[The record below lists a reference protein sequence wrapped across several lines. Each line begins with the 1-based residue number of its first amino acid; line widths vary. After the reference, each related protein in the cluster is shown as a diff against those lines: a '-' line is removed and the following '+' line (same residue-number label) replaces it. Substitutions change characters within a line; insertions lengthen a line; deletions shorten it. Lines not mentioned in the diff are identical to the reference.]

1 MLYERKLKNLPSI
14 DSRIPDTDFDLRV
27 FMQSQQIQQRPGESF
42 ETLHE
47 RLRPYIRNRFAVI
60 EKPTMIKTFSWY
72 TFDASSIL
80 GENAVVVST
89 STCKHETPLW
99 LFVGI
104 RNPNFQKELP
114 NHNFE
119 YIIYPLNRKISD
131 EEKDHIYDA
140 M

>member
-1 MLYERKLKNLPSI
+1 MKKHFENLASTNSGI
-14 DSRIPDTDFDLRV
+14 SDTDFDQRV
-27 FMQSQQIQQRPGESF
+27 FTQSQQIQQRPGESS

-47 RLRPYIRNRFAVI
+47 RLRPYIRNSFAVI
-60 EKPTMIKTFSWY
+60 ERPTKIKTSSWY

-80 GENAVVVST
+80 GENAVVIST
-89 STCKHETPLW
+89 STCKHETPLQ

-104 RNPNFQKELP
+104 KKPNFQNELP

-119 YIIYPLNRKISD
+119 YIIYPINRELTD
-131 EEKDHIYDA
+131 EEKDRIYDA